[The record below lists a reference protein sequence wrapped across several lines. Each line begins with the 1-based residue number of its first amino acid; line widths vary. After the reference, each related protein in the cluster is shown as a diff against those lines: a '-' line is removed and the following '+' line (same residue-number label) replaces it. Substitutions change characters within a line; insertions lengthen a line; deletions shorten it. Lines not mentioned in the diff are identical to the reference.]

1 MQASQNSGIAD
12 LFKVYR
18 SARAQAKLKRLLSTD
33 AFVGALEQPRRWHIF
48 FDGTRVLSIVSQGK
62 DATRVWAEGPPISV
76 AELGRPE
83 VLQARA
89 TGLRQQSKSD
99 KGRYSGL
106 GVIVHLADQLDQ
118 GIVDEEF
125 ENPEFFEQAN
135 SLIRETASRVVTD
148 VATEID
154 PPSQWRY
161 FPLLSG
167 RRAVALRHRF
177 EFLSAFEKL
186 IALDIKVSVHSA
198 PMEMVALYLKLYEN
212 AIAEKAHC
220 FVFFYDRFTVLVPV
234 LEGVLDLRVLS
245 HHQAEVPP
253 AFGDDLFSMLER
265 LGFVDSCVLLLVRC
279 GTHEPTLLFNEL
291 DLYARRNQKNAAGIE
306 IQIPDDETVWS
317 VLNERAQGQLNH
329 PALLRPEFLSEY
341 TEWFGNEMPLTLGV
355 QGDVQRLGVLSR
367 QTFWPDDQLT
377 RERQLP
383 RRLAMLMLGLRIGQF
398 VGLLFLIGLG
408 AVFAL
413 FVAAAYQGEA
423 LKMAP
428 DIVAAERADFNRL
441 NETKQYLLK
450 WDRILTPRSQAWSTM
465 DFVLNLFPEGSDVVC
480 DKADYTLK
488 QSETRPQAGQPSSGA
503 FTRKWVIDGA
513 CNDRGRVILARLQEA
528 STLAKVFAST
538 AERFDDSSFA
548 ISGERSAKAIVRE
561 EANPQYGAEGQKG
574 GLPYEFRLVVT
585 QAFPANDELALP
597 TLPKPKKT
605 AMQP

>member
-1 MQASQNSGIAD
+1 
-12 LFKVYR
+12 
-18 SARAQAKLKRLLSTD
+18 
-33 AFVGALEQPRRWHIF
+33 
-48 FDGTRVLSIVSQGK
+48 
-62 DATRVWAEGPPISV
+62 
-76 AELGRPE
+76 
-83 VLQARA
+83 
-89 TGLRQQSKSD
+89 
-99 KGRYSGL
+99 
-106 GVIVHLADQLDQ
+106 
-118 GIVDEEF
+118 
-125 ENPEFFEQAN
+125 
-135 SLIRETASRVVTD
+135 
-148 VATEID
+148 
-154 PPSQWRY
+154 
-161 FPLLSG
+161 
-167 RRAVALRHRF
+167 
-177 EFLSAFEKL
+177 
-186 IALDIKVSVHSA
+186 
-198 PMEMVALYLKLYEN
+198 
-212 AIAEKAHC
+212 
-220 FVFFYDRFTVLVPV
+220 
-234 LEGVLDLRVLS
+234 
-245 HHQAEVPP
+245 
-253 AFGDDLFSMLER
+253 
-265 LGFVDSCVLLLVRC
+265 
-279 GTHEPTLLFNEL
+279 
-291 DLYARRNQKNAAGIE
+291 
-306 IQIPDDETVWS
+306 
-317 VLNERAQGQLNH
+317 
-329 PALLRPEFLSEY
+329 
-341 TEWFGNEMPLTLGV
+341 V
-355 QGDVQRLGVLSR
+355 QGDIQRFGVLSR

-408 AVFAL
+408 ALFAL

-513 CNDRGRVILARLQEA
+513 CNDRGRVILARLQET
-528 STLAKVFAST
+528 STLTKIFAST